1 MIGPTSTSCQ
11 VRHERAIAEPDSL
24 ALDSSA
30 RRVPMRPRILP
41 AIVVTIGLLATAPS
55 PVPAQTTSKDVSQKA
70 SETVQA
76 IKDYTVE
83 KKDEAVAHAKKV
95 TADLEAKIKDLEAQ
109 ASKQTGE
116 IKAKSQ
122 AQIKDLKAKRTKAS
136 QKVTELS
143 RATKASWDRAKEG
156 FADAYRDLASAYDKA
171 AAEFKK

>member
-1 MIGPTSTSCQ
+1 
-11 VRHERAIAEPDSL
+11 
-24 ALDSSA
+24 
-30 RRVPMRPRILP
+30 MRPRIIP
-41 AIVVTIGLLATAPS
+41 AIVVTISLLATAPA

-70 SETVQA
+70 SETGQA

-109 ASKQTGE
+109 AAKQTGE

-143 RATKASWDRAKEG
+143 RATKASWDKAKEG
-156 FADAYRDLASAYDKA
+156 FADAYRDLASAYDRA

>member
-1 MIGPTSTSCQ
+1 M
-11 VRHERAIAEPDSL
+11 H
-24 ALDSSA
+24 
-30 RRVPMRPRILP
+30 PRIIP
-41 AIVVTIGLLATAPS
+41 AIVVTIGVLAAS
-55 PVPAQTTSKDVSQKA
+55 ALSVPAQTTSKDVSQKA
-70 SETVQA
+70 SETGQA

-95 TADLEAKIKDLEAQ
+95 TADLEAKVKDLEAQ

-122 AQIKDLKAKRTKAS
+122 AQIKELKAKRTKAS

-143 RATKASWDRAKEG
+143 RATKASWEKAKEG
-156 FADAYRDLASAYDKA
+156 FADAYRDLASAYDRA

>member
-1 MIGPTSTSCQ
+1 M
-11 VRHERAIAEPDSL
+11 H
-24 ALDSSA
+24 
-30 RRVPMRPRILP
+30 PRIIL
-41 AIVVTIGLLATAPS
+41 ATVVTIGVLATSAL

-70 SETVQA
+70 SDTGQA

-95 TADLEAKIKDLEAQ
+95 TADLEAKIKELEAQ

-122 AQIKDLKAKRTKAS
+122 AQIKELKAKRTKAS

-143 RATKASWDRAKEG
+143 RATKASWEKAKEG
-156 FADAYRDLASAYDKA
+156 FADAYRDLASAYDRA

>member
-1 MIGPTSTSCQ
+1 
-11 VRHERAIAEPDSL
+11 
-24 ALDSSA
+24 
-30 RRVPMRPRILP
+30 MRPRIIP
-41 AIVVTIGLLATAPS
+41 AIVVTISVLAAAAL
-55 PVPAQTTSKDVSQKA
+55 PVPAQTTSKEVSQKA
-70 SETVQA
+70 SETGQA

-95 TADLEAKIKDLEAQ
+95 TADLEAKIKELEAQ

-143 RATKASWDRAKEG
+143 RATKASWEKAKEG
-156 FADAYRDLASAYDKA
+156 FADAYRDLASAYDRA

>member
-1 MIGPTSTSCQ
+1 MC
-11 VRHERAIAEPDSL
+11 
-24 ALDSSA
+24 
-30 RRVPMRPRILP
+30 PRIIP
-41 AIVVTIGLLATAPS
+41 AIVVTIGVLAAAAL

-70 SETVQA
+70 SETGQA

-83 KKDEAVAHAKKV
+83 KKDEAVAHAKKI

-143 RATKASWDRAKEG
+143 RATKASWERAKEG

-171 AAEFKK
+171 VAEFKK

>member
-1 MIGPTSTSCQ
+1 
-11 VRHERAIAEPDSL
+11 
-24 ALDSSA
+24 
-30 RRVPMRPRILP
+30 MRPRIIP
-41 AIVVTIGLLATAPS
+41 AIVVTISVLAAAAL

-70 SETVQA
+70 SETGQA

-95 TADLEAKIKDLEAQ
+95 TADLEAKIKELEAQ

-143 RATKASWDRAKEG
+143 RATKASWEKAKEG
-156 FADAYRDLASAYDKA
+156 FADAYRDLASAYDRA

>member
-1 MIGPTSTSCQ
+1 
-11 VRHERAIAEPDSL
+11 
-24 ALDSSA
+24 
-30 RRVPMRPRILP
+30 MRPRIIP
-41 AIVVTIGLLATAPS
+41 AIVVTIGVLATS
-55 PVPAQTTSKDVSQKA
+55 GLPVPAQTTSKDVSQKA
-70 SETVQA
+70 SETGQA

-95 TADLEAKIKDLEAQ
+95 TADLEAKIKELEAQ

-143 RATKASWDRAKEG
+143 RATKASWDKAKEG

>member
-1 MIGPTSTSCQ
+1 
-11 VRHERAIAEPDSL
+11 
-24 ALDSSA
+24 
-30 RRVPMRPRILP
+30 MRPHVIP
-41 AIVVTIGLLATAPS
+41 GMVVMIGLLTIAAL

-70 SETVQA
+70 SETGQA

-95 TADLEAKIKDLEAQ
+95 TADLEAKIKELEAQ

-122 AQIKDLKAKRTKAS
+122 AQIKELRAKRTKAS

-143 RATKASWDRAKEG
+143 RATKASWEKAKEG